1 MVLIVTIQEW
11 LVTLI
16 IPRNFMMLFVLYQVM
31 RQFPILVGLF
41 VGSAVWAQVPNA
53 PVVSPRGVINA
64 FTQAP
69 APTTVGAGG
78 LIWIKGLNLGPAEP
92 VTAKDTPWPTTIS
105 DPAITVTI
113 NNRPA
118 PIYSASP
125 SLIVAQVPYEVAN
138 GQAVL
143 TVKRGDVTSRPVRF
157 NVLNIFSSVKT
168 VDDAGFGAADFKVEG
183 NMLTLRASGLGPA
196 APALATGAAGNKDN
210 LATPRGAIRA
220 VVGGFPAEAKATA
233 SPDRVG
239 EFDVTVDLP
248 GTAQPGDVIILQ
260 VANNSANRT
269 LYQRIPEPAVSYLPI
284 PAGTPDLRGF
294 TASDLRPGYIGLA
307 AARADDGCYPSFV
320 ADLLNKKW
328 NKVDGC
334 LTTANRNQASP
345 FTAANDGNALA
356 AFVGPPAADATAGVS
371 SKVALYNPARQEAM
385 SIDLPANGVII
396 GSAGRGDFTVL
407 IGGQTPS
414 AKTIDPETGEVKD
427 AAAGA
432 GGGIPGIGGGG
443 GGIGNVPVAL
453 LTATYDLGDGITK
466 AIGAPVAIAAN
477 SFGVLV
483 ADNVDK
489 PTKAKLAIVDAT
501 GKVTA
506 TRDFPAD
513 YLPIIPPA
521 QPAAVGGGGI
531 PGLPGG
537 IPGIPGIPG
546 LPGGIASLANFRA
559 VTVLDAT
566 SRSYIVVSTK
576 ADGSAHG
583 FVVFP
588 LAAGNIRAFPLPEGR
603 FFAVCSPQ
611 LRTFQLD
618 LSRKIAFSA
627 GASSE
632 IAIKN
637 PCPAQGFATYDLAT
651 PGVEFVALTG
661 SGSFNASG
669 NSENELNDYV
679 YGANT
684 STANRSD
691 TLYVFDG
698 VTSSTFRFDLPPE
711 VASFTNLAPISDLN
725 AVVGLATNRVA
736 GDAGIVYFDMEL
748 ASSRLMPTPE
758 GFATVTISTVLPAT
772 RKLIARGTKANNAG
786 TNYLIYDLTT
796 GDLRI
801 IDNPPGVAF
810 VGTVPAQAPAPG
822 QPGGGGA
829 QQNPVLQSINGKS
842 NTIEAVTY
850 GADRKQTGVMLIRV
864 H

>member
-1 MVLIVTIQEW
+1 
-11 LVTLI
+11 
-16 IPRNFMMLFVLYQVM
+16 MMLFVLYQGM
-31 RQFPILVGLF
+31 RQIQVILGL
-41 VGSAVWAQVPNA
+41 VVCSTVLAQVPNA

-69 APTTVGAGG
+69 APTTVAAGG
-78 LIWIKGLNLGPAEP
+78 LIWIKGLNLGPADP
-92 VTAKDTPWPTTIS
+92 VTAKDTPWPTTIG

-125 SLIVAQVPYEVAN
+125 SLIVAQVPYEAAN

-143 TVKRGDVTSRPVRF
+143 TVKRGEATSRVVRF
-157 NVLNIFSSVKT
+157 NVVNIFSSVKT
-168 VDDAGFGAADFKVEG
+168 ADDVGFGAADYKVNG
-183 NMLTLRASGLGPA
+183 NTLTLRASGLGPVT
-196 APALATGAAGNKDN
+196 PALATGASANKDS

-220 VVGGFPAEAKATA
+220 VVGGSLAEAKATA

-239 EFDVTVDLP
+239 EFDVTIDLP
-248 GTAQPGDVIILQ
+248 GTAQPGDVITLQ
-260 VANNSANRT
+260 VANNTANRT
-269 LYQRIPEPAVSYLPI
+269 LYQRIPEPAVSYFPI

-307 AARADDGCYPSFV
+307 AARGDDGCYPSFV
-320 ADLLNKKW
+320 ADLPNKKW
-328 NKVDGC
+328 TKIDGC
-334 LTTANRNQASP
+334 LTTANRNQVSP
-345 FTAANDGNALA
+345 FTAANEGNSIA
-356 AFVGPPAADATAGVS
+356 AFVGPPAADVAMGVS
-371 SKVALYNPARQEAM
+371 NKVALYNPARQEGM
-385 SIDLPANGVII
+385 SIDLPANGVIL
-396 GSAGRGDFTVL
+396 GSAGRGAFTVVL
-407 IGGQTPS
+407 GGQTPS
-414 AKTIDPETGEVKD
+414 AKTIDPETGELKD
-427 AAAGA
+427 AAVGA
-432 GGGIPGIGGGG
+432 GVPGIGGGG
-443 GGIGNVPVAL
+443 GGGGIGNIPIAL

-466 AIGAPVAIAAN
+466 AISAPVTIAAG
-477 SFGVLV
+477 SYGILV

-489 PTKAKLAIVDAT
+489 PTKAKLAIVDAS

-506 TRDFPAD
+506 TRDFPTG
-513 YLPIIPPA
+513 YLPIVPPV
-521 QPAAVGGGGI
+521 QPAGVGGGN
-531 PGLPGG
+531 PGG
-537 IPGIPGIPG
+537 FPGIPG
-546 LPGGIASLANFRA
+546 GGGFANLANFRA
-559 VTVLDAT
+559 VTVLDAA

-576 ADGSAHG
+576 SDGSAHG
-583 FVVFP
+583 FVIFP
-588 LAAGNIRAFPLPEGR
+588 LADGDIRAFPLPEGK
-603 FFAVCSPQ
+603 FFAVCSAQ

-627 GASSE
+627 GANSE

-637 PCPAQGFATYDLAT
+637 PCPAQGFATFDLAT
-651 PGVEFVALTG
+651 PGVDFVPLSGT
-661 SGSFNASG
+661 GSFNASG

-736 GDAGIVYFDMEL
+736 GDAGIVYFDLEQ

-758 GFATVTISTVLPAT
+758 GFAAVAISAVFPAT

-786 TNYLIYDLTT
+786 TNYLIYDLAT

-801 IDNPPGVAF
+801 IENPGGVAF
-810 VGTVPAQAPAPG
+810 VGTVPAQAPAGGG
-822 QPGGGGA
+822 QPGAGGA
-829 QQNPVLQSINGKS
+829 QANPVLQSINNKS